1 MVAQY
6 ILDLKDSFV
15 ILPICQEDGHE
26 DGPWYYQDKKKY
38 LQKQETFIYKYKK
51 MEFCKYLTCQYLKS
65 TMCKRKLIV
74 QCCSIFEKMTT
85 KWTRIL
91 EN

>member
-6 ILDLKDSFV
+6 ISDLKDSFV

-51 MEFCKYLTCQYLKS
+51 NG
-65 TMCKRKLIV
+65 
-74 QCCSIFEKMTT
+74 
-85 KWTRIL
+85 IL
-91 EN
+91 